1 MNDFGRDL
9 RYALRQLRRTPAFSL
24 VVLATLG
31 LGIGS
36 NAAIFSVFNGLLLRP
51 LPYADPG
58 RLVQINHFYPSLN
71 NLEASVSAPGFQD
84 YRERLERLQSV
95 AAQGGWGVNL
105 VGDGET

>member
-9 RYALRQLRRTPAFSL
+9 KAPLRQLRRTPAFSL

-36 NAAIFSVFNGLLLRP
+36 NTAIFSVFNGLLLRP

-84 YRERLERLQSV
+84 YRERRERVPGV
-95 AAQGGWGVNL
+95 AAPGGRKG
-105 VGDGET
+105 TRR